1 MELFRRVDLDV
12 LSAYC
17 FQIIM
22 ISLKINFADEAI
34 FNPSVELHV
43 SFYVLFVN
51 LIGNF

>member
-12 LSAYC
+12 LSANC